1 MKQQQNNLRRTGS
14 TQLQGAGNTQR
25 GSVRSAPRR
34 STGTVPHRSADRM
47 RGKVFHNSEPKC
59 APAGIIE
66 RFNGWRLGI
75 SIDGESVLKGVV
87 IGALMILF
95 TLLQTTFFARFRPF
109 GAIPDLMLPF
119 AVAVGTLEK
128 EKWGAV
134 TALVAAFF
142 IDAAGGTEIM
152 LLPLLYVPSAYA
164 VGILTTHRFRDSFPV
179 IVMYTVITSVL
190 RGVVTFII
198 ATVSVHGIAPAETL
212 TTIVLPE
219 LGANLLLAAFP
230 QILTRLCLRPFHK
243 TRAQRTGDIK
253 I

>member
-1 MKQQQNNLRRTGS
+1 MRP
-14 TQLQGAGNTQR
+14 TQSNDGGFL
-25 GSVRSAPRR
+25 SVIR
-34 STGTVPHRSADRM
+34 D
-47 RGKVFHNSEPKC
+47 
-59 APAGIIE
+59 
-66 RFNGWRLGI
+66 RFNSWRLGL
-75 SIDGESVLKGVV
+75 SVDPDSLVKGIV
-87 IGALMILF
+87 IGVLIAVL
-95 TLLQTTFFARFRPF
+95 TLLQTTLFARYRPF
-109 GAIPDLMLPF
+109 GAIPDLLLPF
-119 AVAVGTLEK
+119 VIAVAALER
-128 EKWGAV
+128 ERWGAV
-134 TALVAAFF
+134 VALIAAYV

-243 TRAQRTGDIK
+243 TRAQRTGDIR

>member
-1 MKQQQNNLRRTGS
+1 MLI
-14 TQLQGAGNTQR
+14 A
-25 GSVRSAPRR
+25 
-34 STGTVPHRSADRM
+34 
-47 RGKVFHNSEPKC
+47 
-59 APAGIIE
+59 
-66 RFNGWRLGI
+66 
-75 SIDGESVLKGVV
+75 VL
-87 IGALMILF
+87 
-95 TLLQTTFFARFRPF
+95 TLLQTTLFARYRPF
-109 GAIPDLMLPF
+109 GAIPDLLLPF
-119 AVAVGTLEK
+119 VIAVAALER
-128 EKWGAV
+128 ERWGAV
-134 TALVAAFF
+134 VALIAAYV

-243 TRAQRTGDIK
+243 TRAQRTGDIR

>member
-1 MKQQQNNLRRTGS
+1 MRPTQSNDGILSVLR
-14 TQLQGAGNTQR
+14 
-25 GSVRSAPRR
+25 
-34 STGTVPHRSADRM
+34 D
-47 RGKVFHNSEPKC
+47 
-59 APAGIIE
+59 
-66 RFNGWRLGI
+66 RFNSWRLGL
-75 SIDGESVLKGVV
+75 SVDPDSLVKGIV
-87 IGALMILF
+87 IGVLIAVL
-95 TLLQTTFFARFRPF
+95 TLLQTTLFARYRPF
-109 GAIPDLMLPF
+109 GAIPDLLLPF
-119 AVAVGTLEK
+119 VIAVAALER
-128 EKWGAV
+128 ERWGAV
-134 TALVAAFF
+134 VALIAAYV

-243 TRAQRTGDIK
+243 TRAQRTGNIR